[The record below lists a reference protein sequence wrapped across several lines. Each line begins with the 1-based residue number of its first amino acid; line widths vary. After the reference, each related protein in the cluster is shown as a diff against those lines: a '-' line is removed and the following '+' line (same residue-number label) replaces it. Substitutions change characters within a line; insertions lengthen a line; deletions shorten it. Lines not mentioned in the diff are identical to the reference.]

1 MSNPN
6 DNKRAMLVQPGE
18 GEAVWF
24 LHGRMQ
30 NSPDVENLE
39 IEVDLL
45 VPGQQRGELE
55 APLTVRGNV
64 RWAGG
69 VHEVSRLPRPLRI
82 GRLDKSG
89 RHDGR
94 PLAGGRAATTSISI
108 NQASSQ
114 WSVTS
119 TVSAGRRSPST
130 SFRTLRFCSR

>member
-1 MSNPN
+1 TFEQHGPCRVGATHLEPL
-6 DNKRAMLVQPGE
+6 RAL
-18 GEAVWF
+18 EA
-24 LHGRMQ
+24 RRQSEIMQ

-39 IEVDLL
+39 IEVDLF

-89 RHDGR
+89 RHER
-94 PLAGGRAATTSISI
+94 PAPAGARA
-108 NQASSQ
+108 
-114 WSVTS
+114 
-119 TVSAGRRSPST
+119 G
-130 SFRTLRFCSR
+130 